1 MFKPTEKQRLVLK
14 YLNSCTSPA
23 TPTEIG
29 QANGQPYNKASSW
42 ANSALKSLVRDGHL
56 IRHDGGYYEAA
67 K

>member
-1 MFKPTEKQRLVLK
+1 MFNPTEKQRLVLK

-29 QANGQPYNKASSW
+29 MACGRPHHSASSW
-42 ANSALKSLVRDGHL
+42 ANSSLKALVRDGHVT
-56 IRHDGGYYEAA
+56 RYDGGYYEAN